1 MPTSGNTVYG
11 YTAGQL
17 MNSAAC
23 ELGAVGMGD
32 SLKSSEEAEMQRRLN
47 GMLAKWS
54 TDMNMFRETSGTL
67 TITGAT
73 GAATLPNDVR
83 GVRSVRHV
91 ISSTNK
97 RPLAEWN
104 RDEFYRLPNRTTAG
118 NPSAYFLASGVEAY
132 QIYIWPV
139 PALSIT
145 LELDY
150 NRAFY
155 IVEAPEQTID
165 LPPEWY
171 EALLY
176 GLAARSA
183 NIFGTTNIA
192 PQTIARIDTQARD
205 TYQKLLDGDRP
216 DSYYFEYDSP
226 VEAR

>member
-1 MPTSGNTVYG
+1 MPVSGNTTYG

-17 MNSAAC
+17 MNSAAY

-32 SLKSSEEAEMQRRLN
+32 AITSSEEAEMQRRLN

-54 TDMNMFRETSGTL
+54 MDMNLFRETSGTL

-73 GAATLPNDVR
+73 GAATLPSDVR
-83 GVRSVRHV
+83 GVRSARHV
-91 ISSTNK
+91 VSSTYK

-104 RDEFYRLPNRTTAG
+104 RDQFYAIPNRAAVG
-118 NPSAYFLASGVEAY
+118 NPSAYYFAPQVEAN
-132 QIYIWPV
+132 QLYIWPV
-139 PALSIT
+139 PAADIS

-183 NIFGTTNIA
+183 NVFGSTNIA
-192 PQTIARIDTQARD
+192 PQTIARIDTQAKA
-205 TYQKLLDGDRP
+205 TYQDLLDSDRP
-216 DSYYFEYDSP
+216 DSYFFEYDSP
-226 VEAR
+226 VEVR